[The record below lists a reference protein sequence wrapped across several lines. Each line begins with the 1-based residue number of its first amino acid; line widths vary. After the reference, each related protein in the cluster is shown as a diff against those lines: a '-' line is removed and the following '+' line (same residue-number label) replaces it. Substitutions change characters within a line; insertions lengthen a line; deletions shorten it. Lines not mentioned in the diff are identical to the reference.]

1 MILEMSG
8 IQKSFGGL
16 EVLKDITLHVD
27 SGEVVSVIGPSGSG
41 KSTLLRCATFL
52 ETIDAGEIRYMG
64 QTAATTGDQ
73 GKAVYLNHS
82 ELNKVKRYF
91 GLVFQQFNLFPHY
104 SVLKNIMD
112 APVSVQKRPKEE
124 VHKEAMELLRKMNLE
139 NRADAY
145 PCQLSGGQQQRVAIA
160 RALALKPSILFF
172 DEPTSALDPSRRGI
186 RKSPGGAHGT
196 VPAQL
201 SAMNAEYYVLD
212 PTGNITILVSTPVPQ
227 DLQVRAASVLM
238 EREAAAEQVG
248 FLSEGRD
255 CDLSLRMAG
264 GEFCG
269 NASMC
274 AAVIAA
280 MRKGK
285 KKDSIRLR
293 VSGAPGFV
301 TARVEEMGD
310 GSFKGSVNM
319 PAPGKIETRAL
330 PGAGKH
336 PVVSFDGISHI
347 ILEEPIPK
355 EDAEVLAGEWCRA
368 LGADAVGLMFLDRTQ
383 DTLTPLVYVPSA
395 GTLFWENS
403 CASGTTAVG
412 AYLAAES
419 GKHVVKALRQPGGE
433 LTVDAYPDGAL
444 TITGTVRLQRSVSC
458 LLNLML

>member
-1 MILEMSG
+1 
-8 IQKSFGGL
+8 
-16 EVLKDITLHVD
+16 
-27 SGEVVSVIGPSGSG
+27 
-41 KSTLLRCATFL
+41 
-52 ETIDAGEIRYMG
+52 
-64 QTAATTGDQ
+64 
-73 GKAVYLNHS
+73 
-82 ELNKVKRYF
+82 
-91 GLVFQQFNLFPHY
+91 
-104 SVLKNIMD
+104 
-112 APVSVQKRPKEE
+112 
-124 VHKEAMELLRKMNLE
+124 
-139 NRADAY
+139 
-145 PCQLSGGQQQRVAIA
+145 
-160 RALALKPSILFF
+160 
-172 DEPTSALDPSRRGI
+172 
-186 RKSPGGAHGT
+186 
-196 VPAQL
+196 
-201 SAMNAEYYVLD
+201 MNAEYYVLD

-355 EDAEVLAGEWCRA
+355 EDAEVQRGCGGPGWGMVPGSRSGCSRS
-368 LGADAVGLMFLDRTQ
+368 
-383 DTLTPLVYVPSA
+383 YVP
-395 GTLFWENS
+395 
-403 CASGTTAVG
+403 
-412 AYLAAES
+412 
-419 GKHVVKALRQPGGE
+419 
-433 LTVDAYPDGAL
+433 
-444 TITGTVRLQRSVSC
+444 
-458 LLNLML
+458 